1 MEEIRKIVRF
11 LHDRDLYPDVK
22 VIEGVSSDPEAT
34 IEGRKI
40 LIFCS
45 ANYLGL
51 ANDPILKK
59 EVIEGI
65 RKYGLHPA
73 GARLVS
79 GTLDVHLKLEQATA
93 RFKDAEAAI
102 VFPTGVLANLGTI
115 PALMNLPPFI
125 PSTVAR
131 TVFRRFLGTNE
142 EIFSDALNHGS
153 LIDGIRLAKA
163 HRSVYRHLDMDDL
176 DRRLTRSRAKRK
188 LIVTDGVFSMD
199 GDIAPL
205 PELVDLARKHGAIL
219 MVDDAHGTGILGNR
233 GKGTMEYFG
242 IKEGVDVQMGTYSK
256 ALGLLGGFIAGDK
269 DLIDY
274 LRIWARAYVFSG
286 AFWGS
291 IAYGALKAIEIV
303 EKDRERRQKLWANS
317 KYLRKQLD
325 DRGFDLLGSK
335 DTPIIPILIG
345 KDEDAIEVAR
355 GLFRKGILAPA
366 IRWPAVPQGAARVRV
381 SVMSTHTREQMDY
394 FVRTIEEVAGRR
406 A

>member
-1 MEEIRKIVRF
+1 MEDIRKIVRF
-11 LHDRDLYPDVK
+11 LHNRDLYPDVK

-59 EVIEGI
+59 SVIEGI

-79 GTLDVHLKLEQATA
+79 GTLDIHLKLEQATA
-93 RFKDAEAAI
+93 RFKDAEDAI

-142 EIFSDALNHGS
+142 EIFSDELNHGS

-163 HRSVYRHLDMDDL
+163 HRSVYRHLDMGDL

-205 PELVDLARKHGAIL
+205 PELIDLAHKHGAIL

-291 IAYGALKAIEIV
+291 IAYGAVKAIEIV

-366 IRWPAVPQGAARVRV
+366 IRWPAVPQDAARVRV

-394 FVRTIEEVAGRR
+394 FVRTIEEVAGRH